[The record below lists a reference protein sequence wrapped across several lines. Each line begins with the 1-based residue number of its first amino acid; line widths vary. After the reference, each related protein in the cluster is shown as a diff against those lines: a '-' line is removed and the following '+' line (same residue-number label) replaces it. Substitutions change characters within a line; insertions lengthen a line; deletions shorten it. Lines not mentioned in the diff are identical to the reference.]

1 MPTPAAKP
9 PQTRRDKA
17 EARRQQ
23 ILDVALDLF
32 ARQGYS
38 ATTTKQIAQ
47 SIGVAEGLIFHY
59 FPNKEQLLLA
69 LTRQRQT
76 IMGEVQ
82 ALLTD
87 VEDKPAREVLQT
99 IVVGWVDVIHRQ
111 ASLVIMLLVES
122 QSNPELAQAFAD
134 VMGETIGAMA
144 HYLESRVRAGELR
157 ADLHTQT
164 SAMMFFSSL
173 LMFFLANRHLK
184 DHDWSQAASAF
195 TAAMLDTWFKGAA
208 NTAQPEPTPQPPT
221 TAR

>member
-1 MPTPAAKP
+1 MPTPTHDP
-9 PQTRRDKA
+9 PLTRRDKA

-59 FPNKEQLLLA
+59 FPNKEELLRA
-69 LTRQRQT
+69 LTRQRRT
-76 IMGEVQ
+76 IMGEVK

-87 VEDKPAREVLQT
+87 VDDKPAREVLQT

-111 ASLVIMLLVES
+111 ANLVTMLLVES
-122 QSNPELAQAFAD
+122 QSNPDLAQAFTD
-134 VMGETIGAMA
+134 VMGETIGAMT

-157 ADLHTQT
+157 ADLPTQT

-173 LMFFLANRHLK
+173 LMFFLTNRHLN
-184 DHDWSQAASAF
+184 DDAWSRAATAF
-195 TAAMLDTWFKGAA
+195 TTSMLDTWFQGAA
-208 NTAQPEPTPQPPT
+208 SSAQSETTPQQQATKP
-221 TAR
+221 